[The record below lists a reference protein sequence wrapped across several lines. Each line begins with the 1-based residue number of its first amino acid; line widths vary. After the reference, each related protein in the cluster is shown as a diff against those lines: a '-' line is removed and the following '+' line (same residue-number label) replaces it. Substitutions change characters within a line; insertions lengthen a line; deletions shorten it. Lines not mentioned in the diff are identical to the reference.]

1 MRHLTFSSRLSSPIA
16 KLALLMVVA
25 YLLRLALITSGGQ
38 FYHADEHR
46 YFRSLQTAEYI
57 FDGKFEE
64 AINRLLG
71 YSHHQGITAAKLLPA
86 MLHTFAYRLGHD
98 GSLTWSGLWN
108 TLPQAF
114 WIPALMF
121 ALPSVLSIGLVY
133 VILRQAEADESESL
147 VGAFLLAASNALFI
161 YSQHLVPYDIAI
173 LLALVAIYYALRNRN
188 GRLVNDIWTG
198 FLAFLAFWIY
208 NGYLYLTATI
218 GLLYCLFLANN
229 LRDSIRRGIGMALG
243 ASLIFVP
250 ILVYN
255 AVFTNTNVLMRMY
268 DFSNSIS
275 QGSYAE
281 GLTFPFLYLR
291 DVEGAMCLLWLAGL
305 VLAARRIWRQPASR
319 HRFRGLLW
327 LGCIL
332 SALLLMIVLSA
343 GLRQFVLYGRVVRIL
358 VPFIAMAC
366 AFGIAPLLSKRGL
379 TTRVGFVAVVAL
391 LALYNAIPAM
401 QQQNPLHIAGQV
413 YQDYDD
419 VSFETTVQERFRR
432 WNLRPEVP
440 DARYR
445 LYNSAVYLTISEIE
459 SGRPE
464 GRVLLEAPHPLHYRP
479 WQYEGLT
486 GEMRDLV
493 NSHEFKIW
501 LIDTRPDEE

>member
-1 MRHLTFSSRLSSPIA
+1 MTASARLSSPIT
-16 KLALLMVVA
+16 KLALLMIIA
-25 YLLRLALITSGGQ
+25 YLLRLALIASGGQ
-38 FYHADEHR
+38 LYHADEHR
-46 YFRSLQTAEYI
+46 YFRSLHTAEHL
-57 FDGKFEE
+57 FDGEFGR
-64 AINRLLG
+64 AVNRLLG
-71 YSHHQGITAAKLLPA
+71 YGHHQGIAAAKLLPA
-86 MLHTFAYRLGHD
+86 MLHTFVYRLGHD
-98 GSLTWSGLWN
+98 DSLTWSNLWS
-108 TLPQAF
+108 TPAQAF
-114 WIPALMF
+114 WIPALLF
-121 ALPSVLSIGLVY
+121 ALPSVLSIGLAY
-133 VILRQAEADESESL
+133 AIQRQAGGDEIESL
-147 VGAFLLAASNALFI
+147 LGAFLMAASNALFI
-161 YSQHLVPYDIAI
+161 YSQHLIPYDIAI
-173 LLALVAIYYALRNRN
+173 LVALLAIYYALRNRN
-188 GRLVNDIWTG
+188 ARLVNAVRIG
-198 FLAFLAFWIY
+198 FLAFLVFWIY
-208 NGYLYLTATI
+208 NGYVFLTVTI
-218 GLLYCLFLANN
+218 GLLYCLFLA
-229 LRDSIRRGIGMALG
+229 RDLQDIIHRGIGMALG

-255 AVFTNTNVLMRMY
+255 AVFTDTNVLMRMY

-291 DVEGAMCLLWLAGL
+291 DVEGAMCVLWLAGL
-305 VLAARRIWRQPASR
+305 GLAARRIWRQPASR
-319 HRFRGLLW
+319 PGFRGLLW

-332 SALLLMIVLSA
+332 SALLLMIALSA

-379 TTRVGFVAVVAL
+379 VTKIGFVAVVAL
-391 LALYNAIPAM
+391 LSLSNAIPAM
-401 QQQNPLHIAGQV
+401 RQQYPLHIAWQV
-413 YQDYDD
+413 YQDYDN

-432 WNLRPEVP
+432 WNLRPEAP

-464 GRVLLEAPHPLHYRP
+464 GRLLLEAPHPLHYRP

-486 GEMRDLV
+486 AEMRDLV

-501 LIDTRPDEE
+501 LIDARPDEE